1 MLCTLE
7 QIQQRLGVTSLS
19 AEDSAVLTGLL
30 ASVTAMAEQYCHR
43 GLVLPEEPV
52 TEVYTGGTPYLRLRA
67 FPVADLQEIRI
78 AADGDFDSAEP
89 LGASEYRLLQF
100 GRSGIV
106 YRVDLPWPAE
116 PPDSIQVVYRGGFV
130 PAGES
135 PADPAETPMP
145 ADLQESA
152 VEQVVF
158 LFKRRD
164 DIGLSGVSFQGG
176 SFSKFEQV
184 DLLPQVKRIWD
195 LYQRIVL

>member
-7 QIQQRLGVTSLS
+7 QIRQRLGVTSLS
-19 AEDSAVLTGLL
+19 AEESAVLTGLIG
-30 ASVTAMAEQYCHR
+30 SVTAMAEQYCHR

-67 FPVADLQEIRI
+67 FPIAGLQSIRI
-78 AADGDFDSAEP
+78 AADWDFDSAEP
-89 LGASEYRLLQF
+89 LVSSEYRLLQS

-116 PPDSIQVVYRGGFV
+116 PPDSIQVVYRGGYV
-130 PAGES
+130 PAGSE
-135 PADPAETPMP
+135 PASSAEVPMP

-152 VEQVVF
+152 VEQVSF
-158 LFKRRD
+158 LFKRKD

-176 SFSKFEQV
+176 SFSKFENI

-195 LYQRIVL
+195 AYKRIVL